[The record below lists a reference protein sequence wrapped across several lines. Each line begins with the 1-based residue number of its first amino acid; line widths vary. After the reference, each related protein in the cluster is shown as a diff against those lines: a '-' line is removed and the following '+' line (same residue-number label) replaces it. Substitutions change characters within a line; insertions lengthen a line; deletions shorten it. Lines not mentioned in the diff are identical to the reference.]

1 MNYREKKSDK
11 HHTKAF
17 FPMRKLQFRHTG
29 KPLFLLLSAAL
40 TFSFAAC
47 SVKPTTQPE
56 QTPSSQTEQP
66 AKETPDTATQ
76 FEAYMNRMFRE
87 EAVSNTVNLHFTI
100 TSPENYGI
108 TDYEITLGDLTDQ
121 AISEGNARI
130 ENYLNHLKEFDYGKL
145 TQKQQLTYDVLS
157 DFLKTQLNVANLYLY
172 DEPLKT
178 STGVQSQLPILFEEY
193 AFYDEQDIID
203 YLQLISLTDEYFAQ
217 VIEFEKKKSE
227 AGLFMSD
234 FACNTIISQ
243 CRAFTANPDEHYLI
257 KTFNKRINNFE
268 NISQEKRD
276 YYTLENIKIVKEQ
289 VLPAFDTLAAAMTE
303 LMGSGKNSQGLCYL
317 PEGKKYY
324 EYLVYYNTGCSS
336 SVAEIRDMISAERAS
351 DLKEAAVL
359 MDQDKE
365 LWSKCNAVSLNNEDP
380 TATLNRLKEALKSD
394 FPAAPDTD
402 FTVSLIDEC
411 VAEFLAP
418 AFYVTAPIDNHN
430 SNSIYINGD
439 TDTTDIRYF
448 TTLAHE
454 GYPGHL
460 YQTVMSYQAGLSP
473 IRSILN
479 YPGYIEGWATYV
491 EMQSYFYAGLDTNIA
506 SLLQKNQSALLSL
519 YATTDIGIHYEGW
532 SFDDTVSFWKDYGI
546 ANANTIREIYELI
559 IEEPAHYLK
568 YYVGYLQFKH
578 LKEEYSAKYPDKFSN
593 TGFHQAV
600 LTIGPAP
607 FDIIKKYLDVYF
619 KTR

>member
-108 TDYEITLGDLTDQ
+108 TDYEITLGDLTEQ

-130 ENYLNHLKEFDYGKL
+130 ENYLNHLKEFDYDKL

-243 CRAFTANPDEHYLI
+243 CRAFTANPDEHYQI
-257 KTFNKRINNFE
+257 
-268 NISQEKRD
+268 
-276 YYTLENIKIVKEQ
+276 
-289 VLPAFDTLAAAMTE
+289 
-303 LMGSGKNSQGLCYL
+303 G
-317 PEGKKYY
+317 
-324 EYLVYYNTGCSS
+324 
-336 SVAEIRDMISAERAS
+336 RAH
-351 DLKEAAVL
+351 V
-359 MDQDKE
+359 
-365 LWSKCNAVSLNNEDP
+365 
-380 TATLNRLKEALKSD
+380 
-394 FPAAPDTD
+394 
-402 FTVSLIDEC
+402 
-411 VAEFLAP
+411 
-418 AFYVTAPIDNHN
+418 
-430 SNSIYINGD
+430 
-439 TDTTDIRYF
+439 
-448 TTLAHE
+448 
-454 GYPGHL
+454 
-460 YQTVMSYQAGLSP
+460 
-473 IRSILN
+473 
-479 YPGYIEGWATYV
+479 
-491 EMQSYFYAGLDTNIA
+491 
-506 SLLQKNQSALLSL
+506 
-519 YATTDIGIHYEGW
+519 
-532 SFDDTVSFWKDYGI
+532 
-546 ANANTIREIYELI
+546 
-559 IEEPAHYLK
+559 
-568 YYVGYLQFKH
+568 
-578 LKEEYSAKYPDKFSN
+578 
-593 TGFHQAV
+593 
-600 LTIGPAP
+600 
-607 FDIIKKYLDVYF
+607 
-619 KTR
+619 